1 MTFARWVGLVASYR
15 SGVRT
20 RRGGG
25 AGKWQ
30 AISIAL
36 LLTAAPRA
44 RALDKQGSAHGGNVG
59 GASEGFG
66 VGGSVMLG
74 SSIYNP
80 SYAARPD
87 NSGLALFRYAAHAD
101 FDLIGSRLSIP
112 VDVNMFTDAEQQGL
126 AIFKPSE
133 FDIIAG
139 VTSTWPVGPGAIEF
153 GSRVEHDRPVDQGT
167 YTQTYVD
174 FRTRYLYSLA
184 RSWTDLGSRGMDI
197 KGWGTL
203 GAFVINP
210 TYAARP
216 DNTGL
221 ALFRYALHGEFSILN
236 DLFSFGLDAT
246 MFTDKQAD
254 NIFRPSE
261 LDFTPE
267 IVFHPLDP
275 LEFHVA
281 YETDVPLDRDGRTQ
295 TYVYALAVWS
305 FDFQKDPAKDEP
317 PGSIPCP

>member
-1 MTFARWVGLVASYR
+1 MRLAPRVGLVVVS
-15 SGVRT
+15 V
-20 RRGGG
+20 
-25 AGKWQ
+25 
-30 AISIAL
+30 AL
-36 LLTAAPRA
+36 ILVAAPPA

-66 VGGSVMLG
+66 VGGSVILG
-74 SSIYNP
+74 SSLYNP
-80 SYAARPD
+80 SYAARP
-87 NSGLALFRYAAHAD
+87 NNTGHALFRYAAHAD

-112 VDVNMFTDAEQQGL
+112 VDINMLTDADQPGL

-139 VTSTWPVGPGAIEF
+139 VTSTWPAGPGAIEF
-153 GSRVEHDRPVDQGT
+153 GSRVEHDRPVDEGT

-184 RSWTDLGSRGMDI
+184 HSWTDLANRGMDI

-216 DNTGL
+216 DNTGH
-221 ALFRYALHGEFSILN
+221 ALFRYALHGEFSILR
-236 DLFSFGLDAT
+236 DLFSFGLDGT
-246 MFTDKQAD
+246 MFSDRDAD

-281 YETDVPLDRDGRTQ
+281 YETDRPLDRDGLTQ

-305 FDFQKDPAKDEP
+305 FDFHKDAAQVEP
-317 PGSIPCP
+317 HGSVPCP